1 MLLTWGCLYEKQH
14 FLFSNGLK
22 KLPFKKSCTGIWSF
36 LYYQQRQYFFF
47 PKIWPYSLYRKW
59 KIIFPKNAWKHDIF
73 LYLVNVVFPFC
84 YKYYIIFL
92 SKKWR
97 LPPPDKIHLKMK
109 NMVFLLIEKL
119 KKIKKLTFRN
129 IFHWFSVPLQR
140 PL

>member
-59 KIIFPKNAWKHDIF
+59 KIIFPKKCMKTWYFLIF
-73 LYLVNVVFPFC
+73 GEGGIP
-84 YKYYIIFL
+84 
-92 SKKWR
+92 
-97 LPPPDKIHLKMK
+97 
-109 NMVFLLIEKL
+109 FLLQILYYLSVEKVKITSARQNTL
-119 KKIKKLTFRN
+119 KDGKYGISFDRKIKEDKKVDL
-129 IFHWFSVPLQR
+129 
-140 PL
+140 

>member
-1 MLLTWGCLYEKQH
+1 MFWTWGSLYGKQY
-14 FLFSNGLK
+14 FLFSNALK

-36 LYYQQRQYFFF
+36 LYYQQRQYFLFT
-47 PKIWPYSLYRKW
+47 KIWPYSLDGKW
-59 KIIFPKNAWKHDIF
+59 KIIFPKKYMKIWYFLIF
-73 LYLVNVVFPFC
+73 GKDGIPFS

-97 LPPPDKIHLKMK
+97 LPPPDKIHLKIE
-109 NMVFLLIEKL
+109 NMIYLLIEKL
-119 KKIKKLTFRN
+119 KKIKKFTFRN